1 MKYFKYFCFVS
12 FSPSFIFLFSTF
24 ALALHLRRAQTNWIY
39 QIASTAA
46 AVLTL
51 AEAAQQLWQRKHA
64 TNAPWANTKSW
75 TTSLTSWKRTV
86 CCRRQAWQC
95 HQLRRRNSTWIICHR
110 WPTTCSCRSYD
121 SVSSNGGTCCVWLMR
136 SYGNLQRVQEAL
148 QKRVAALGTSW

>member
-1 MKYFKYFCFVS
+1 MKYFKYFFLLH
-12 FSPSFIFLFSTF
+12 FLPLLFSFRAF

-51 AEAAQQLWQRKHA
+51 AEVAQQLWQRKHA

-86 CCRRQAWQC
+86 CYRRRACQC

-110 WPTTCSCRSYD
+110 WPTTCSCRSSG
-121 SVSSNGGTCCVWLMR
+121 SVSSDGGTRCVWLMR
-136 SYGNLQRVQEAL
+136 FYGNPPQVQKAL
-148 QKRVAALGTSW
+148 QKRVAALGISC